1 MKNTTAGALSNV
13 DRRGQ
18 MLPGVRGKDRTS
30 RAAAA
35 LALIGF
41 STWVGVVVLLHGLQS
56 DLDPLVH
63 FMSEYAVR
71 EGGWLMKVAFF
82 FFAAGQ
88 AGLVAALLSGVPRP
102 ARSGTGVILLAI
114 SCLGILGAGTFDTVL
129 LGSPITQE
137 GALHGLSSVLTFFTA
152 VPGMI
157 VVSRRLRSAGRLHG
171 KYRVLPGLGGLVLV
185 LLLAF
190 AFGFPIEPAGLAQRL
205 FITAM
210 FAWLLLCAGGLWS
223 GAFESGPVQDVEPQ
237 RGAV

>member
-1 MKNTTAGALSNV
+1 M
-13 DRRGQ
+13 R
-18 MLPGVRGKDRTS
+18 PGVREKDRTS
-30 RAAAA
+30 RASAA
-35 LALIGF
+35 LALVGF
-41 STWVGVVVLLHGLQS
+41 STFVVVVVLLHGLQS

-88 AGLVAALLSGVPRP
+88 AGLVAALVSRVPRP

-114 SCLGILGAGTFDTVL
+114 SCLGILGAGIFDAVL
-129 LGSPITQE
+129 LGSPITWQ

-171 KYRVLPGLGGLVLV
+171 KYRVLPGLAWLVLV
-185 LLLAF
+185 LLLA
-190 AFGFPIEPAGLAQRL
+190 PIEPAGLAQRL

-223 GAFESGPVQDVEPQ
+223 GAFESGPVQDEEPQ
-237 RGAV
+237 WGAA